1 MSAAASE
8 GLAAW
13 FQQGLTPKG
22 TTLLTFEEMVALAEF
37 AAQAGT
43 MVHTVEGY
51 VLRDG
56 IELCTPEY
64 CLYGPEDKTSTLPWA
79 DQVDHA
85 LREVHALAVESDR
98 DGVLVKFQVWLA
110 TA

>member
-8 GLAAW
+8 VAAW

-22 TTLLTFEEMVALAEF
+22 TTLLTFEQMVALAEF

-51 VLRDG
+51 VLEDG

-64 CLYGPEDKTSTLPWA
+64 CLYGPDEKASDVPWR
-79 DQVDHA
+79 DQINHA
-85 LREVHALAVESDR
+85 LRDVHALAVTSDR
-98 DGVLVKFQVWLA
+98 DHAAVKFQVWLA
-110 TA
+110 SA